1 MKMRTIKKCVSQVMN
16 AADFTDAT
24 ATTGTLAFVAAL
36 PIGAMV
42 LGWKAVVT
50 GAFTG
55 DSSCAISVGTSADP
69 DKYSADA
76 TENAFAAGTFGSLAL
91 AADAVT
97 GLGAALTPFVTL
109 TSATNMTLVIADATG
124 EMVVTVYYIDTAG
137 V

>member
-1 MKMRTIKKCVSQVMN
+1 MKMRMIKECISQTLN

-24 ATTGTLAFVAAL
+24 ATTGTLAFTEKL

-55 DSSCAISVGTSADP
+55 DSSCEISVGISTDA
-69 DKYSADA
+69 DKYSADT

-91 AADAVT
+91 AADSVT
-97 GLGAALTPFVTL
+97 GLGAELTPFVTI

-124 EMVVTVYYIDTAG
+124 EMVITLYYIDTK
-137 V
+137 